1 MLSVCLSVNRAPF
14 SLNIRFHHAYLWPKL
29 TRSMHQN
36 GVQVCLVRKHNAR
49 LMSVK
54 MEDLTSRHRQCVK
67 PDQVRILYNN
77 PVINK
82 PLLVFHFF

>member
-1 MLSVCLSVNRAPF
+1 M
-14 SLNIRFHHAYLWPKL
+14 Y
-29 TRSMHQN
+29 QN

-67 PDQVRILYNN
+67 PDQVCILYNN
-77 PVINK
+77 PVISK
-82 PLLVFHFF
+82 RLLLVSTISNDSH